1 VRGLSALR
9 LAAGGVAVAVTAMLA
24 LPHAAAASPNT
35 VVAACAQETQ
45 WAFSPELLSFNQAGG
60 MTVSYNG
67 DCEYAWELFSDVS
80 SYQVVQEALPQQWTW
95 QHAYFGSCVLANT
108 TWQANL
114 GGTGSGLLVGG
125 TVSVALFSTPNAAES
140 VSLEVDVLPVQTPG
154 PCAEASA
161 TGLTDG
167 EGMYEW

>member
-1 VRGLSALR
+1 VRGSTTLR
-9 LAAGGVAVAVTAMLA
+9 LAASAAALAVTTALA
-24 LPHAAAASPNT
+24 LPHAAAASPNA
-35 VVAACAQETQ
+35 VVAACAQVTQ
-45 WAFSPELLSFNQAGG
+45 WAFSPALLSFNQGGG

-67 DCEYAWELFSDVS
+67 DCEYAWELFNDVS
-80 SYQVVQEALPQQWTW
+80 SYQVVQEAVPAQWTW
-95 QHAYFGSCVLANT
+95 QHAYFGSCVLADT

-140 VSLEVDVLPVQTPG
+140 VSLEVDVLPVQNPG

-161 TGLTDG
+161 TGATDG
-167 EGMYEW
+167 EGIYEW